1 MTLNESIRS
10 AIFDRVRDEG
20 YARKSGLRLLSLEE
34 GYAKIQMT
42 PGESD
47 ENIFGMVHGG
57 AIFSLMDEA
66 FQISCNSHGTVAVA
80 LSVNVVYHRPPEMGV
95 TLTAESREVH
105 RSSKTGT
112 YDISVRDEKGRLIA
126 SCQALAY
133 RKKDRLPFL
142 PLESAE

>member
-1 MTLNESIRS
+1 MALRESIRS
-10 AIFDRVRDEG
+10 AMFARVREEG
-20 YARKSGLRLLSLEE
+20 YADKLGLRLVDVEE
-34 GYAKIQMT
+34 GYAKVEMKPDT
-42 PGESD
+42 TN

-80 LSVNVVYHRPPEMGV
+80 LSVSVVYHRPPEAGA

-105 RSSKTGT
+105 RSAKTGT
-112 YDISVRDEKGRLIA
+112 YDIHVRDEKDRLIA

-142 PLESAE
+142 PVGDA

>member
-1 MTLNESIRS
+1 MALRESIRS
-10 AIFDRVRDEG
+10 AMLARVREEG
-20 YARKSGLRLLSLEE
+20 YADKLGLRLVDVEE
-34 GYAKIQMT
+34 GYAKVEMKPDT
-42 PGESD
+42 TN

-80 LSVNVVYHRPPEMGV
+80 LSVNVVYHRPPETGA

-105 RSSKTGT
+105 RSAKTGT
-112 YDISVRDEKGRLIA
+112 YDIRVRDEKDRLIA

-142 PLESAE
+142 PGGDA

>member
-1 MTLNESIRS
+1 MALRESIRS
-10 AIFDRVRDEG
+10 AMLARVREEG
-20 YARKSGLRLLSLEE
+20 YADKLGLRLVDVEE
-34 GYAKIQMT
+34 GYAKVEMKPDT
-42 PGESD
+42 TN

-80 LSVNVVYHRPPEMGV
+80 LSVNVVYHRPPEAGA

-105 RSSKTGT
+105 RSAKTGT
-112 YDISVRDEKGRLIA
+112 YDIRVRDEKDRLIA

-142 PLESAE
+142 PGGDA